1 MPRCFLIS
9 QLLVLI
15 CQLINFY
22 RLLKKIVIY
31 SVLALAFVVM
41 FLTIGSTS
49 SYKQESIDVVQ
60 KDTVLSI
67 KRETGVVV
75 KKYSENQVSAVNKKI
90 DSLLER
96 VHKRYDFHGA
106 VLVAKKGRI
115 VYSNQIGY
123 ADFRKKKLLH
133 EESVFQLA
141 SVSKQFTAASIILL
155 YERDLLQLTDS
166 VTNYFPD
173 FPYKDVTIKHLLT
186 HTAGLPKYFW
196 VAEHKWEE
204 KEPPTNKEM
213 MSLLEVTDTPRFFS
227 AGKNFDYS
235 NTGYFVLASIVEKI
249 SGLKYAEFVKQNIF
263 DPLGMKNSYVYSYK
277 KDTIRKEQLI
287 GYRLYK
293 GWRHLKIRGT
303 VNDAIVGDKNVY
315 ANTEDLYK
323 WNYGL
328 KNGMLLSKESL
339 ELMHTKAQTVYGR
352 KVPYGFG
359 FRLDSRGDG
368 KVYHYGKWN
377 GFSTGIVQYPK
388 DDMVIIILEHTS
400 YNALTSLN
408 AKIKMIVEDNFN
420 I

>member
-1 MPRCFLIS
+1 MKKKIIYIASVLLFVMLFYTVGNTSNYTQETIQPIVKDT
-9 QLLVLI
+9 LLVM
-15 CQLINFY
+15 
-22 RLLKKIVIY
+22 KKEIG
-31 SVLALAFVVM
+31 VL
-41 FLTIGSTS
+41 
-49 SYKQESIDVVQ
+49 
-60 KDTVLSI
+60 
-67 KRETGVVV
+67 V
-75 KKYSENQVSAVNKKI
+75 KKHDDNQTLQVRKKI

-106 VLVAKKGRI
+106 VLVAKKGKI
-115 VYSNQIGY
+115 VYNNQIGF

-133 EESVFQLA
+133 EKSTFQIA
-141 SVSKQFTAASIILL
+141 SVSKQFTAAAIVLL
-155 YERDLLQLTDS
+155 YERSFLRLTDS
-166 VTNYFPD
+166 VTHYFPK

-196 VAEHKWEE
+196 IAEHKWEE
-204 KEPPTNKEM
+204 KNPPSNSEM
-213 MSLLEVTDTPRFFS
+213 MALLEKTDTPRFFS

-235 NTGYFVLASIVEKI
+235 NTGYFVLASIVEKV
-249 SGLKYAEFVKQNIF
+249 SGLRYADFIKQNIF

-328 KNGMLLSKESL
+328 QNGMLLSKESVAM
-339 ELMHTKAQTVYGR
+339 MHTKAETIYGR

-377 GFSTGIVQYPK
+377 GFNTGIIQYPL
-388 DDMVIIILEHTS
+388 DDTVIIILEHTS
-400 YNALTSLN
+400 YRSIASLN
-408 AKIKMIVEDNFN
+408 AKIKKIVEDNFKG
-420 I
+420 